1 MGTEMVGLKVLDWGY
16 MLAVVT
22 AADLVERLDQRSD
35 LK

>member
-1 MGTEMVGLKVLDWGY
+1 MVGLKALDWGY
-16 MLAVVT
+16 MLAVVK